1 MTKDEFWHEYK
12 RLNEKYPSTYPVT
25 KDSQI
30 MVLLFDSVKGMDKRW
45 FARIV
50 ARVILQNKPDFD
62 FRAAVM
68 GEIRSANE
76 IKLTSELLMQDD
88 SKMTDNY
95 LEKLL
100 LKKGVNSLVEAIQK
114 QDKED

>member
-12 RLNEKYPSTYPVT
+12 RLNEKYQSAYPIT
-25 KDSQI
+25 KDNST
-30 MVLLFDSVKGMDKRW
+30 MVLLFDLVKGMDKRW

-62 FRAAVM
+62 FRAAVI
-68 GEIRSANE
+68 GEMRFANDIKRTSDMLIR
-76 IKLTSELLMQDD
+76 DD
-88 SKMTDNY
+88 SQMTDNY

-100 LKKGVNSLVEAIQK
+100 AKRGVNSLVEAIQK
-114 QDKED
+114 QNKED